1 MSTTIYSGNKIN
13 RAGLKL
19 ADPEAKPV
27 DISAA
32 MDVLSYW
39 RLCHETP
46 LESAF
51 APLQRVVIKIDRDAI
66 FAKRLKRT
74 ASIIIKL
81 QRSHGRM
88 QLSRMQ
94 DIGGCRAI
102 ISTEKKLRK
111 IIRELK
117 KVPELKGPDGKVRIR
132 DYISSPKD
140 DGYRSVHIVG
150 KFPDGKGASRNI
162 EIQVRTRIQ
171 HYWATAV
178 EIVDLFTGQA
188 LKSNQGDP
196 VWKEYFA
203 AVSRQFALMESV
215 HIFSQL
221 DYQSQFDKY
230 VRIIQQSNKLLS
242 DCIDAKQLSKSV
254 EAARRLEAFSNS
266 LKIIDDR
273 LSELPGSG
281 YVLLKID
288 TLNRAVSA
296 GMYESKDSA
305 AAENAYIELEKETID
320 EPRTVVALVSSAA
333 VGGIKAAYPNYF
345 ADSTEFLKL
354 LNIIENVLLKIRG
367 SVGYLK
373 DLLEYNFWVLRWQN
387 ANLEA
392 NDSIHLILTPRA
404 KPCVVQGH
412 INPRKYCI

>member
-1 MSTTIYSGNKIN
+1 MSSTAYSGNQIN
-13 RAGLKL
+13 KAGNKL
-19 ADPEAKPV
+19 AEPDAEPA

-39 RLCHETP
+39 RHCHELP
-46 LESAF
+46 LEAAF
-51 APLQRVVIKIDRDAI
+51 DPLQRIVVKIDRDAI

-74 ASIIIKL
+74 ASIILKL
-81 QRSHGRM
+81 QRSQGRM

-94 DIGGCRAI
+94 DVGGCRAI

-111 IIRELK
+111 VVRELK
-117 KVPELKGPDGKVRIR
+117 KAPELKGAEGSVRIT
-132 DYISSPKD
+132 DYIATPKD
-140 DGYRSVHIVG
+140 DGYRSVHLVG
-150 KFPDGKGASRNI
+150 KFPDGAGSSRNI

-196 VWKEYFA
+196 EWKDFFA
-203 AVSRQFALMESV
+203 AVSRQFALMERV

-221 DYQSQFDKY
+221 GYQQQFESYMKILKQDDA
-230 VRIIQQSNKLLS
+230 LLQ
-242 DCIDAKQLSKSV
+242 DCIAAQQLSKTV
-254 EAARRLEAFSNS
+254 AAARRLEAFSNS

-288 TLNRAVSA
+288 TVDRSVSY
-296 GMYESKDSA
+296 GMYKSKDSI
-305 AAENAYIELEKETID
+305 AAEKAYIALEKQTID

-354 LNIIENVLLKIRG
+354 LNIVENARNPKQRG
-367 SVGYLK
+367 L
-373 DLLEYNFWVLRWQN
+373 FQR
-387 ANLEA
+387 
-392 NDSIHLILTPRA
+392 LIG
-404 KPCVVQGH
+404 V
-412 INPRKYCI
+412 

>member
-1 MSTTIYSGNKIN
+1 MSTSTYSGNQIN
-13 RAGLKL
+13 KAGNKL
-19 ADPEAKPV
+19 AEPDAELV

-39 RLCHETP
+39 RHCHETP
-46 LESAF
+46 LEAAF
-51 APLQRVVIKIDRDAI
+51 DPLQRVAVNIDRDAI

-74 ASIIIKL
+74 ASIILKL
-81 QRSHGRM
+81 QRSQGRM

-94 DIGGCRAI
+94 DVGGCRAI

-111 IIRELK
+111 IVRELK
-117 KVPELKGPDGKVRIR
+117 KLPELKGTEGNVRVT
-132 DYISSPKD
+132 DYISAPKD
-140 DGYRSVHIVG
+140 DGYRSVHLVG
-150 KFPDGKGASRNI
+150 KFPDGAGAFRNI

-188 LKSNQGDP
+188 LKSNQGEP
-196 VWKEYFA
+196 EWKDLFA

-221 DYQSQFDKY
+221 EYQQQFDKY
-230 VRIIQQSNKLLS
+230 MGIILQNDELLS
-242 DCIDAKQLSKSV
+242 DCLSAQRLSKSV
-254 EAARRLEAFSNS
+254 GAARRLEAFSNS

-288 TLNRAVSA
+288 TVTRSVSY
-296 GMYESKDSA
+296 GMYENKDSV
-305 AAENAYIELEKETID
+305 AAEKAYLELEKQTID
-320 EPRTVVALVSSAA
+320 DPRTVVALVSSAA

-354 LNIIENVLLKIRG
+354 LNIVENARDPKQRG
-367 SVGYLK
+367 LFQRIIGV
-373 DLLEYNFWVLRWQN
+373 
-387 ANLEA
+387 
-392 NDSIHLILTPRA
+392 
-404 KPCVVQGH
+404 
-412 INPRKYCI
+412 

>member
-1 MSTTIYSGNKIN
+1 MSITAYSGNQIN
-13 RAGLKL
+13 KAGSKL
-19 ADPEAKPV
+19 ADPDAELV

-39 RLCHETP
+39 RHCHETP
-46 LESAF
+46 LEAAF
-51 APLQRVVIKIDRDAI
+51 YPVQRVAMKIDRDAI

-74 ASIIIKL
+74 ASIITKL

-94 DIGGCRAI
+94 DVGGCRAI

-111 IIRELK
+111 IVRELK
-117 KVPELKGPDGKVRIR
+117 KTSELKGANGIVRTT
-132 DYISSPKD
+132 DYIASPKD
-140 DGYRSVHIVG
+140 DGYRGVHIVG

-196 VWKEYFA
+196 EWKEFFA
-203 AVSRQFALMESV
+203 SVSRQFALMESV

-221 DYQSQFDKY
+221 EYQRQYENYS
-230 VRIIQQSNKLLS
+230 RIINQSEALFS
-242 DCIDAKQLSKSV
+242 DCSDAQQLAKLVS
-254 EAARRLEAFSNS
+254 AARTLEAFSNS

-288 TLNRAVSA
+288 TVNRSVSS
-296 GMYESKDSA
+296 GMYANKDSV
-305 AAENAYIELEKETID
+305 AAEKAYIELEKATID

-354 LNIIENVLLKIRG
+354 LYLVENVRDAKQRG
-367 SVGYLK
+367 FF
-373 DLLEYNFWVLRWQN
+373 ER
-387 ANLEA
+387 
-392 NDSIHLILTPRA
+392 LIG
-404 KPCVVQGH
+404 V
-412 INPRKYCI
+412 